1 MPNWMNNSITLQGT
15 PETLQEIYETDF
27 DFQVLHP
34 CPFSFDDDQDDRWF
48 GWCCKHWGTKWS
60 ASELAIDLSKEG
72 DELTISCQTAWYAPH
87 PFLAFLTIKYPGL
100 CIRNEYEEES
110 YEKVGVAEYKDGV
123 ACNRYFEPHT
133 QTFATLEKLAEDYDW
148 FDLDGYMDMH
158 EGETDAD
165 DEEEWTRKTEPKIYS
180 WTDTYEGLSK

>member
-1 MPNWMNNSITLQGT
+1 M
-15 PETLQEIYETDF
+15 
-27 DFQVLHP
+27 
-34 CPFSFDDDQDDRWF
+34 
-48 GWCCKHWGTKWS
+48 
-60 ASELAIDLSKEG
+60 
-72 DELTISCQTAWYAPH
+72 
-87 PFLAFLTIKYPGL
+87 AFLTIKYPGL